1 MADNAY
7 LTNTNIPLGSE
18 FNDGTRLGPILDR
31 TVVSGAGVNGQGFP
45 YSNTTV
51 QPYSYTQWGL
61 GMFTSAK
68 NTYNIIPR
76 GPSIAGNIVG
86 FGAPFAPGGAANLA
100 LSQDGYVSTSGI
112 AGNGSTYLQ
121 LDWPRALSVTI
132 ANGNIGAIATI
143 TVFGQDYYGVSL
155 QESVVV
161 NDAGTYDLKKAFY
174 TVTRVYWNGAAT
186 GSTVQIQATDTFG
199 LPFRLKSAGD
209 IDSIRWG
216 NASDMSTSEE
226 DVSSNNLTGV
236 ATLASNPGSVIV
248 NSPAVTKASNIQV
261 TVNTAIGTA
270 RGHLSVPVADVINN
284 TSFVINSDADDQSTI
299 NWLITNPPFVTG
311 SSATYG
317 AGASNMINGA
327 ITIPSTNVNANSF
340 IYSNV
345 STFGT
350 AHGSWSIL
358 NINPEV
364 SFTITSTDNTETS
377 SAEWAIMPQE
387 WVSGISTNMVAGV
400 INVNTTS
407 VQSNSIILVN
417 YQTISGTAGT
427 LSVRSNEII
436 PGVGFTIRS
445 SSNIDTSTVKW
456 TILQNIQG
464 LTQGTATLAAGTATI
479 ATTSV
484 AANSV
489 ILACYNTL
497 GGAANGTWIDVTTK
511 NNGVSF
517 IVQAKDNAGNLVNTD
532 VSTFNWVIFPY
543 NMVIA
548 DYAAPLGDFIPADD
562 NTATNTTG
570 DVRGTYKPSTPAN
583 GYNVLHFT
591 AFISGFDN
599 FVSQQASVPLP
610 AGGQVGA
617 LRTRRQITIDDQV
630 GVMQYYSG
638 TPA

>member
-86 FGAPFAPGGAANLA
+86 FGAPFAPAGAANLA

-132 ANGNIGAIATI
+132 ANGDIGANATI

-161 NDAGTYDLKKAFY
+161 NAAGTYDLKKAFY

-186 GSTVQIQATDTFG
+186 ASTVQIQATDTFG

-226 DVSSNNLTGV
+226 DVTSQPTMGI
-236 ATLASNPGSVIV
+236 ATLTSAGDTVV
-248 NSPAVTKASNIQV
+248 NTGAVVVSSNIQV
-261 TVNTAIGTA
+261 TRNNIVGAPGDI
-270 RGHLSVPVADVINN
+270 SVPFGSVVDN
-284 TSFVINSDADDQSTI
+284 TSFVIRTTGVETSAV
-299 NWLITNPPFVTG
+299 NWLLTNFPYV
-311 SSATYG
+311 
-317 AGASNMINGA
+317 AGNTNGLGGLAGVRFMVAGVLA
-327 ITIPSTNVNANSF
+327 IASTNVNSKS
-340 IYSNV
+340 IIHTNV

-350 AHGSWSIL
+350 AHGSWRIS
-358 NINPEV
+358 NINPAV
-364 SFTITSTDNTETS
+364 SFTVTSTDNTETS
-377 SAEWAIMPQE
+377 SAQWAIMPQE

-400 INVNTTS
+400 ITVNTTS
-407 VQSNSIILVN
+407 VQSDSIILVS
-417 YQTISGTAGT
+417 YKTISGTAGV
-427 LSVRSNEII
+427 LSVPAANIV
-436 PGVGFTIRS
+436 PGVSFRIIST
-445 SSNIDTSTVKW
+445 SNLDTSTVQW
-456 TILQNIQG
+456 TICQNMPGI
-464 LTQGTATLAAGTATI
+464 TQGTGTLAAGVATI
-479 ATTSV
+479 ATTGV
-484 AANSV
+484 DAASV
-489 ILACYNTL
+489 ILVNYNTPS
-497 GGAANGTWIDVTTK
+497 ANANGTWISITNRTANTSFAVRA
-511 NNGVSF
+511 NN
-517 IVQAKDNAGNLVNTD
+517 NAGNIVNTD
-532 VSTFNWVIFPY
+532 TSTFNWVIFPY

-562 NTATNTTG
+562 NPATNTTG

-599 FVSQQASVPLP
+599 FVNQQAAVPLP